1 MDSIAAHLIEVG
13 VADPIGTLLM
23 QRVPRPVHRIIHR
36 FAGNH
41 MQNNRPTLSDALSR
55 PTKRFLLGASLDA
68 RAQALRHKVEAL
80 AHAAGPAESG
90 DVAVKT
96 MLVKQL
102 SEGQRKM
109 FSLERELRLAQ
120 ERIKALSEE
129 NATLRQGLIPDPCE
143 TKWTTHNPSPVTSAM
158 STPPLTFAAALGN
171 EQAAVPAPR
180 RAFKRRA
187 SVDGA
192 EVLLAL
198 RESLRRSD
206 DPSKRPCPPRP
217 ERMAGLPPKE
227 ASTTIVKTLASLR
240 HDGRGHL
247 SPSPTSPTYSL
258 PPNMSY
264 TSLCSLGGLSDGTC
278 DAEAEGLGENLPRAS
293 ASAHTMATGSR

>member
-1 MDSIAAHLIEVG
+1 
-13 VADPIGTLLM
+13 
-23 QRVPRPVHRIIHR
+23 
-36 FAGNH
+36 

-143 TKWTTHNPSPVTSAM
+143 TKLITHNPSPVMSVTSAM

-240 HDGRGHL
+240 HDGRGHM